1 MSRVL
6 LGIAMLVSLAVPGG
20 LITSWVASSASNAS
34 QPSAPPAS
42 SAESSNGSATSSGTG
57 ASPFPAA
64 GLTAAQHNQL
74 IDEINALLQLHERLI
89 KSFNASGPPDLSDA
103 SRATDLSVRISSWEA
118 TYGGINRKLDRVAN
132 AGSRFASVLASL
144 LRTPQ
149 SDAAFNRYKA
159 SVASMRAAIA
169 AAK

>member
-1 MSRVL
+1 MLV
-6 LGIAMLVSLAVPGG
+6 GIAMLVSLAVPGG
-20 LITSWVASSASNAS
+20 LVTSWVASSASNAS
-34 QPSAPPAS
+34 QPPTPPAS
-42 SAESSNGSATSSGTG
+42 SAQSSDGSATSSGGT
-57 ASPFPAA
+57 ASPFDAA

-74 IDEINALLQLHERLI
+74 IDEINALLQLHEHLI
-89 KSFNASGPPDLSDA
+89 KSFSASGPPDLSDA
-103 SRATDLSVRISSWEA
+103 SRATELSQRISSWEA
-118 TYGGINRKLDRVAN
+118 TYVGINPKLDRVAN
-132 AGSRFASVLASL
+132 AGSRFAAALAAL